1 MVSFCFCYLYLCK
14 KNMNAFSFDFLLV
27 PIIILI
33 ILVPLLILGYKK
45 FNKYYSSNNSSSGTS
60 NLSANKSS
68 SETSNLSE
76 KYNILKIYQLILG
89 VMIIL
94 SIASLI
100 YFLNSSSIRIPFEYV
115 LLYLLSALISIFC
128 IVSNILIVNFLFDL
142 DKR

>member
-1 MVSFCFCYLYLCK
+1 
-14 KNMNAFSFDFLLV
+14 MNAFSFDFLLV

-94 SIASLI
+94 SIVSLI
-100 YFLNSSSIRIPFEYV
+100 YFLTSSSRIPFEYV

-128 IVSNILIVNFLFDL
+128 IVSNILIVNYLFDL